1 MPFNQDINPIL
12 AQATEPT
19 KGYVLLEQSVT
30 VPAGINKA
38 SGTPTTLT
46 EYIQSAY
53 VILFIAVMLAAV
65 IALIVYGA
73 QYMFSNV
80 YSLKINAK
88 ERIMKVAWGVG
99 IALVS
104 WLMLDQINPDLAS
117 KLLVNIPFLN

>member
-1 MPFNQDINPIL
+1 MAFNLINQAW
-12 AQATEPT
+12 AQE
-19 KGYVLLEQSVT
+19 GYVLLEQSVT

-65 IALIVYGA
+65 IALVIYGA

-80 YSLKINAK
+80 YALKINAK

-104 WLMLDQINPDLAS
+104 WLILDQINPDLAS

>member
-1 MPFNQDINPIL
+1 MPSNQNPIL
-12 AQATEPT
+12 AQAADPA

-46 EYIQSAY
+46 EYIQSVY

-65 IALIVYGA
+65 IALVIYGA

-88 ERIMKVAWGVG
+88 ERIIKVAWGVG

-104 WLMLDQINPDLAS
+104 WLILDQINPDLAT